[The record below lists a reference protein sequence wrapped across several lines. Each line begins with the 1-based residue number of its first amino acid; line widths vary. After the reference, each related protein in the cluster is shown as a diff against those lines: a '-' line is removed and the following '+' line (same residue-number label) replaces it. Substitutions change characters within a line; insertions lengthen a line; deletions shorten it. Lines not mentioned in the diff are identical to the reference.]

1 LFIVVKQEQ
10 ERENAGWE
18 VQEATSLWRLMTK
31 GEKTGERHSP
41 LVQVEPN
48 IEEWPVFQLG
58 RSRSNSAIVERTVQG
73 EDGSS
78 LKQRM
83 EISAPGKY
91 RLPGRFDYDVYSA
104 VLELLEIKGGIPES
118 GTLGF
123 SLHELIL
130 LMDLE
135 PSGRTYEEVKRSLRR
150 IAATVLESDNAFWSN
165 GAQRHISDTFRLWDV
180 TFDAVADKNGYG
192 SRHRI
197 EFGKLLKRSF
207 EERYLR
213 GLDIE
218 FYWGLDSPIAKR
230 LYRLIDL
237 KRAGAAAWGT
247 DLFELQKQIPIGPY
261 AYVSKIKEKLKAA
274 HQELIERGFLSRVT
288 YQERSGVSYE
298 VSEAFR
304 TRRKGLELAGT
315 QEEIVAIQ
323 LLTRS
328 GLRGDVARDLVAKH
342 GPARC
347 TRCANALPYQKAL
360 RNPAGWLRK
369 AIEQGYELPY
379 TLPLPNTP
387 SEVPPPPVL
396 ESGEDQNLPSEDSQ
410 YVPDVPVSQ
419 DFDQEEAYSSEFT
432 LDPQAIEAWKSLV
445 EDLIGLRGQDSFPP
459 WFDQL
464 EGGQLDGATL
474 AVLVPNSTAANHLND
489 HFGADLVRLWR
500 ERSGAAAIVQVTTDL
515 SSEKR
520 ATLTE

>member
-1 LFIVVKQEQ
+1 M
-10 ERENAGWE
+10 
-18 VQEATSLWRLMTK
+18 SK
-31 GEKTGERHSP
+31 GEKTGERHPP

-58 RSRSNSAIVERTVQG
+58 RSKSNSAVVERTVQG

-78 LKQRM
+78 LRQRM

-104 VLELLEIKGGIPES
+104 VLELLEIRGGIPES

-180 TFDAVADKNGYG
+180 TFDAVTDKNGYG

-197 EFGKLLKRSF
+197 EFGTLFKRSF

-218 FYWGLDSPIAKR
+218 FYWGLDSPVAKR
-230 LYRLIDL
+230 LYRLVDL
-237 KRAGAAAWGT
+237 KRAGTPTWGT

-261 AYVSKIKEKLKAA
+261 AYVSKIKEKLNAA
-274 HQELIERGFLSRVT
+274 HEELIERGFLSGMT
-288 YQERSGVSYE
+288 YRERSKVLYE

-304 TRRKGLELAGT
+304 TRREDLELAGT

-323 LLTRS
+323 LLTHS

-342 GPARC
+342 GPAQC
-347 TRCANALPYQKAL
+347 TRCANALPYQKGL

-369 AIEQGYELPY
+369 AIEHGYELPD
-379 TLPLPNTP
+379 TLPLPAAPTEITLSSLLAGDDNDHSSP
-387 SEVPPPPVL
+387 VGDPQPLSEAADTELLPPPVVDPRAETVWDSL
-396 ESGEDQNLPSEDSQ
+396 LQELTQDINAPSISVWFEGT
-410 YVPDVPVSQ
+410 VPTAFENS
-419 DFDQEEAYSSEFT
+419 T
-432 LDPQAIEAWKSLV
+432 L
-445 EDLIGLRGQDSFPP
+445 
-459 WFDQL
+459 
-464 EGGQLDGATL
+464 
-474 AVLVPNSTAANHLND
+474 VLQVPNSFALEYVETR
-489 HFGADLVRLWR
+489 FGERIRRVLREQVGPEAELLVQAPDGTSSADST
-500 ERSGAAAIVQVTTDL
+500 RS
-515 SSEKR
+515 S
-520 ATLTE
+520 

>member
-1 LFIVVKQEQ
+1 M
-10 ERENAGWE
+10 R
-18 VQEATSLWRLMTK
+18 K
-31 GEKTGERHSP
+31 GEKTGERHPP

-58 RSRSNSAIVERTVQG
+58 RSKSNSAVVERTVQG

-104 VLELLEIKGGIPES
+104 VLELLEIRGGIPES
-118 GTLGF
+118 GALGF

-180 TFDAVADKNGYG
+180 TFDAVTGKNGYG

-197 EFGKLLKRSF
+197 EFGKLFKRSF

-218 FYWGLDSPIAKR
+218 FYWGLASPVAKR
-230 LYRLIDL
+230 LYRLVDL
-237 KRAGAAAWGT
+237 KRAGAAVWGT

-274 HQELIERGFLSRVT
+274 HEELIERGFLSGVT
-288 YQERSGVSYE
+288 YRERSKVLYE
-298 VSEAFR
+298 VSKRFR
-304 TRRKGLELAGT
+304 TRRKDLELAGT

-323 LLTRS
+323 LLTHS

-342 GPARC
+342 GPAHC
-347 TRCANALPYQKAL
+347 TRCANALPYQKGL

-369 AIEQGYELPY
+369 AIEHGYELPD
-379 TLPLPNTP
+379 TLPLPAAPTKATLSSLLAGDNEHNSPVGNLQPLSDTADT
-387 SEVPPPPVL
+387 ELLPPPVADPRAGTVWDTL
-396 ESGEDQNLPSEDSQ
+396 LKQLTQDINAPSISVWFEGTVPTAFEDS
-410 YVPDVPVSQ
+410 
-419 DFDQEEAYSSEFT
+419 T
-432 LDPQAIEAWKSLV
+432 L
-445 EDLIGLRGQDSFPP
+445 
-459 WFDQL
+459 
-464 EGGQLDGATL
+464 
-474 AVLVPNSTAANHLND
+474 VLQVPNSFALEYIETR
-489 HFGADLVRLWR
+489 FGELLRR
-500 ERSGAAAIVQVTTDL
+500 M
-515 SSEKR
+515 
-520 ATLTE
+520 LTEQVGPDAELLLRAPGGASSADYAPSS

>member
-1 LFIVVKQEQ
+1 M
-10 ERENAGWE
+10 
-18 VQEATSLWRLMTK
+18 SK
-31 GEKTGERHSP
+31 GERTGERHPP

-58 RSRSNSAIVERTVQG
+58 RSKSNSAVVERTVQG

-78 LKQRM
+78 LRQRM

-104 VLELLEIKGGIPES
+104 VLELLEIRGGIPES
-118 GTLGF
+118 GTLRF

-180 TFDAVADKNGYG
+180 TFDAVTDKIG
-192 SRHRI
+192 SGNRHRI
-197 EFGKLLKRSF
+197 EFGTLFKRSF

-218 FYWGLDSPIAKR
+218 FYWGLDSPVAKR
-230 LYRLIDL
+230 LYRLVDL
-237 KRAGAAAWGT
+237 KRAGAPAWGT

-274 HQELIERGFLSRVT
+274 HEELIERGFLSGMT
-288 YQERSGVSYE
+288 YRERSRILYE

-304 TRRKGLELAGT
+304 TRRKDLELAGT
-315 QEEIVAIQ
+315 QEEIIAIQ

-342 GPARC
+342 GPAYC
-347 TRCANALPYQKAL
+347 TRCANALPYQKGL

-369 AIEQGYELPY
+369 AIEHGYELPD
-379 TLPLPNTP
+379 TLPLSAAPTEATLSLLLTSNYNAHNSSVGDPQPLSEAANTKLL
-387 SEVPPPPVL
+387 PPPVADPRAETVWDSL
-396 ESGEDQNLPSEDSQ
+396 LKELTQDINAPNISVWFEGTVPTAFEDSTLVLQ
-410 YVPDVPVSQ
+410 VPNR
-419 DFDQEEAYSSEFT
+419 FALEY
-432 LDPQAIEAWKSLV
+432 IETRFGELLRRMLTKQVGSDAELLV
-445 EDLIGLRGQDSFPP
+445 RAP
-459 WFDQL
+459 
-464 EGGQLDGATL
+464 DGASS
-474 AVLVPNSTAANHLND
+474 ADYD
-489 HFGADLVRLWR
+489 HI
-500 ERSGAAAIVQVTTDL
+500 S
-515 SSEKR
+515 
-520 ATLTE
+520 

>member
-1 LFIVVKQEQ
+1 M
-10 ERENAGWE
+10 
-18 VQEATSLWRLMTK
+18 SK
-31 GEKTGERHSP
+31 GEKTGERHPP

-58 RSRSNSAIVERTVQG
+58 RSKSNSAVVERTVQG

-104 VLELLEIKGGIPES
+104 VLELLEIRGGIPES
-118 GTLGF
+118 GALGF

-165 GAQRHISDTFRLWDV
+165 GAKRHISDTFRLWDV
-180 TFDAVADKNGYG
+180 TFDAVTDKNGYG

-197 EFGKLLKRSF
+197 EFGKLFKRSF

-218 FYWGLDSPIAKR
+218 FYWGLDSPVAKR
-230 LYRLIDL
+230 LYRLVDL
-237 KRAGAAAWGT
+237 KRAGAAVWST

-261 AYVSKIKEKLKAA
+261 AYVSKVKEKLKAA
-274 HQELIERGFLSRVT
+274 HEELIERGFLS
-288 YQERSGVSYE
+288 GVSYQGRSKVLYE

-304 TRRKGLELAGT
+304 TRRKGLELVGT
-315 QEEIVAIQ
+315 KEEIVAIQ

-342 GPARC
+342 GPPHC
-347 TRCANALPYQKAL
+347 TRCANALPYQKNL

-369 AIEQGYELPY
+369 AIEHGYELPDTRPLSDTPAGASSASLLAERDNAHLSPVAEDPNAMSQDIQPKTLAPLAADSQAQAIWDPLLKELTKDSNAPSSTVWFEGVVPTKFEDSTLVLHVPNMFVLEY
-379 TLPLPNTP
+379 IETRFGERLRSALTEQVGPAAKLVVQAADDARSTDDTLPGRDT
-387 SEVPPPPVL
+387 S
-396 ESGEDQNLPSEDSQ
+396 
-410 YVPDVPVSQ
+410 
-419 DFDQEEAYSSEFT
+419 
-432 LDPQAIEAWKSLV
+432 
-445 EDLIGLRGQDSFPP
+445 
-459 WFDQL
+459 
-464 EGGQLDGATL
+464 
-474 AVLVPNSTAANHLND
+474 
-489 HFGADLVRLWR
+489 
-500 ERSGAAAIVQVTTDL
+500 
-515 SSEKR
+515 
-520 ATLTE
+520 

>member
-1 LFIVVKQEQ
+1 M
-10 ERENAGWE
+10 
-18 VQEATSLWRLMTK
+18 SK
-31 GEKTGERHSP
+31 GEKASERHPP

-58 RSRSNSAIVERTVQG
+58 RSKSNSAVVERTVQG

-78 LKQRM
+78 LRQRM

-104 VLELLEIKGGIPES
+104 VLELLEIRGGIPES
-118 GTLGF
+118 GTLRF

-180 TFDAVADKNGYG
+180 TFDAVTDKIG
-192 SRHRI
+192 SGNRHRI
-197 EFGKLLKRSF
+197 EFGTLFKRSF

-218 FYWGLDSPIAKR
+218 FYWGLDSPVAKR
-230 LYRLIDL
+230 LYRLVDL
-237 KRAGAAAWGT
+237 KRAGAPAWGT

-274 HQELIERGFLSRVT
+274 HEELIERGFLSGMIYR
-288 YQERSGVSYE
+288 ERSRVLYE

-304 TRRKGLELAGT
+304 TRRKDLELAGT
-315 QEEIVAIQ
+315 QEEIIAIQ

-342 GPARC
+342 GPAYC
-347 TRCANALPYQKAL
+347 TRCANALPYQKGL

-369 AIEQGYELPY
+369 AIEHGYELPD
-379 TLPLPNTP
+379 TLPLSAAPTEATLSLLLTSNYNDHNSPVGDPQPLSDAANT
-387 SEVPPPPVL
+387 ELLPPPVADPRAETVWDSL
-396 ESGEDQNLPSEDSQ
+396 LKELTQDINAPNISVWFEGTVPTAFEDSTLVLQ
-410 YVPDVPVSQ
+410 VPNR
-419 DFDQEEAYSSEFT
+419 FALEY
-432 LDPQAIEAWKSLV
+432 IETRFGELLRRMLTKQVGSDAELLV
-445 EDLIGLRGQDSFPP
+445 RAP
-459 WFDQL
+459 
-464 EGGQLDGATL
+464 DGA
-474 AVLVPNSTAANHLND
+474 SS
-489 HFGADLVRLWR
+489 ADYAH
-500 ERSGAAAIVQVTTDL
+500 RS
-515 SSEKR
+515 
-520 ATLTE
+520 

>member
-1 LFIVVKQEQ
+1 MLC
-10 ERENAGWE
+10 
-18 VQEATSLWRLMTK
+18 WRLMSK
-31 GEKTGERHSP
+31 GEKTGERHPP

-58 RSRSNSAIVERTVQG
+58 RSKSNSAVVERTVQG

-104 VLELLEIKGGIPES
+104 VLELLEIRGGIPE
-118 GTLGF
+118 GGALGF

-150 IAATVLESDNAFWSN
+150 IAATVLESENAFWSN
-165 GAQRHISDTFRLWDV
+165 GAKRHISDTFRLWDV

-197 EFGKLLKRSF
+197 EFGKLFKRSF

-218 FYWGLDSPIAKR
+218 FYWGLDSPVAKR
-230 LYRLIDL
+230 LYRLVDL
-237 KRAGAAAWGT
+237 KRAGAAVWST

-261 AYVSKIKEKLKAA
+261 AYVSKIKEKVKAA
-274 HQELIERGFLSRVT
+274 HEELIQRGFLARVI
-288 YQERSGVSYE
+288 YRQRSSVLYE

-315 QEEIVAIQ
+315 KEEIVAIQ

-342 GPARC
+342 GPAHC
-347 TRCANALPYQKAL
+347 TRCANALPHQKGL

-369 AIEQGYELPY
+369 AIEHGYELPD
-379 TLPLPNTP
+379 TLPLQDTSTDASPPLLAERDNDHSSSVAEDVTP
-387 SEVPPPPVL
+387 MSEGVESKVLPPVVADSRAQAIWDPL
-396 ESGEDQNLPSEDSQ
+396 LKELPKDSNAPSISVWFEGVVPTTFEDS
-410 YVPDVPVSQ
+410 
-419 DFDQEEAYSSEFT
+419 T
-432 LDPQAIEAWKSLV
+432 LL
-445 EDLIGLRGQDSFPP
+445 LH
-459 WFDQL
+459 
-464 EGGQLDGATL
+464 
-474 AVLVPNSTAANHLND
+474 VPNSFALEYIERR
-489 HFGADLVRLWR
+489 FGERL
-500 ERSGAAAIVQVTTDL
+500 RSV
-515 SSEKR
+515 
-520 ATLTE
+520 LTEQVGPDAKLVLQAPDDASSTNYALPGRDKS

>member
-1 LFIVVKQEQ
+1 M
-10 ERENAGWE
+10 
-18 VQEATSLWRLMTK
+18 SK
-31 GEKTGERHSP
+31 GEKASERHPP

-58 RSRSNSAIVERTVQG
+58 RSKSNSAVVERTVQG

-78 LKQRM
+78 LRQRM

-104 VLELLEIKGGIPES
+104 VLELLEIRGGIPES
-118 GTLGF
+118 GTLRF

-180 TFDAVADKNGYG
+180 TFDAVTDKIG
-192 SRHRI
+192 SGNRHRI
-197 EFGKLLKRSF
+197 EFGTLFKRSF

-218 FYWGLDSPIAKR
+218 FYWGLDSPVAKR
-230 LYRLIDL
+230 LYRLVDL
-237 KRAGAAAWGT
+237 KRAGAPAWGT

-274 HQELIERGFLSRVT
+274 HEELIERGFLSGMT
-288 YQERSGVSYE
+288 YRERSRVLYE

-304 TRRKGLELAGT
+304 TRRKDLELAGT
-315 QEEIVAIQ
+315 QEEIIAIQ

-342 GPARC
+342 GPAYC
-347 TRCANALPYQKAL
+347 TRCANALPYQKGL

-369 AIEQGYELPY
+369 AIEHGYELPD
-379 TLPLPNTP
+379 TLPLSAAPTEATLSLLLTSNYNDHNSPVGDPQPLSDAANT
-387 SEVPPPPVL
+387 ELLPPPVADPRAETVWDSL
-396 ESGEDQNLPSEDSQ
+396 LKELTQDINAPNISVWFEGTVPTAFEDSTLVLQ
-410 YVPDVPVSQ
+410 VPNR
-419 DFDQEEAYSSEFT
+419 FALEY
-432 LDPQAIEAWKSLV
+432 IETRFGELLRRMLTKQVGSDAELLV
-445 EDLIGLRGQDSFPP
+445 RAP
-459 WFDQL
+459 
-464 EGGQLDGATL
+464 DGASS
-474 AVLVPNSTAANHLND
+474 ADYD
-489 HFGADLVRLWR
+489 HI
-500 ERSGAAAIVQVTTDL
+500 S
-515 SSEKR
+515 
-520 ATLTE
+520 

>member
-1 LFIVVKQEQ
+1 MQGGRSQK
-10 ERENAGWE
+10 
-18 VQEATSLWRLMTK
+18 ATHLGELMRK
-31 GEKTGERHSP
+31 GEKAGERHPP

-58 RSRSNSAIVERTVQG
+58 RSKSSSAVVERTVQG
-73 EDGSS
+73 ENGSS

-83 EISAPGKY
+83 EISAPDKY

-104 VLELLEIKGGIPES
+104 VLELLEIRGGIPES
-118 GTLGF
+118 GALGF

-197 EFGKLLKRSF
+197 EFGKLFKRSF

-218 FYWGLDSPIAKR
+218 FYWGLDSSVAKR

-261 AYVSKIKEKLKAA
+261 AYISKIKEKLKAA
-274 HQELIERGFLSRVT
+274 HEELIERGFLSGVAYR
-288 YQERSGVSYE
+288 ERSQVLYKI
-298 VSEAFR
+298 SEAFR
-304 TRRKGLELAGT
+304 ARRKGLELTGT

-328 GLRGDVARDLVAKH
+328 GLRGDVARDLVARH
-342 GPARC
+342 GPSHC
-347 TRCANALPYQKAL
+347 TRYANALPHQKGL

-369 AIEQGYELPY
+369 AIEQGYELPD

-387 SEVPPPPVL
+387 PEVPLSSIPKSSEEHNP
-396 ESGEDQNLPSEDSQ
+396 PSEDSHP
-410 YVPDVPVSQ
+410 VAAPDPS
-419 DFDQEEAYSSEFT
+419 DTDDLEPEAPS
-432 LDPQAIEAWKSLV
+432 LNPQAVKAWKSLTQ
-445 EDLIGLRGQDSFPP
+445 DLEALRGRDSLPP
-459 WFDQL
+459 WFNQL
-464 EGGQLDGATL
+464 EGGQLEGITL
-474 AVLVPNSTAANHLND
+474 TVLVPNSTAANYLND
-489 HFGADLVRLWR
+489 HFGADLLRLWR
-500 ERSGAAAIVQVTTDL
+500 QEAGADATLQVTTDL
-515 SSEKR
+515 SSDKR
-520 ATLTE
+520 AALAV